1 MITSYRLYPRLNIL
15 VTYYAIISLMMLLNE
30 KLGIYTCVLTF
41 WQGCTVDVVGVL
53 NLCYLSFCMCFHDT
67 CLWRQH
73 SSALRGFKS
82 AYHRCLKLFFNY
94 NRYDSVT
101 NMLYFLGL
109 PSFNTVIINARL
121 SLCVYWSQCA
131 YTLVC
136 DLYSLHIK

>member
-1 MITSYRLYPRLNIL
+1 MCKAKIITHDFKKFNIDDNKL
-15 VTYYAIISLMMLLNE
+15 LFVSSFKYLGHIISLMMLLNE
-30 KLGIYTCVLTF
+30 KLGIYTCMLTF

-121 SLCVYWSQCA
+121 SLCVY
-131 YTLVC
+131 
-136 DLYSLHIK
+136 